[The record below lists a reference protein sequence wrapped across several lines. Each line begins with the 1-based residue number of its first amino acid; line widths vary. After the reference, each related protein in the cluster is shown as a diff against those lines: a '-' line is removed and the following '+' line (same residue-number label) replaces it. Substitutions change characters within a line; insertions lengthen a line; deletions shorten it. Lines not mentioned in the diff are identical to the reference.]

1 MFGLTTKE
9 LKLTDSAKDY
19 LEKQISSNMAGIR
32 LSILTGKGC
41 SGNEYDMRPV
51 TEADINEND
60 DILDVDGRFKLF
72 IPKTDA
78 LRFFGTEI
86 DYTTDSLG
94 NKRILIQNPN
104 ETSKCGC
111 GESIGF

>member
-19 LEKQISSNMAGIR
+19 LEKQVSDDMVGIR

-41 SGNEYDMRPV
+41 SGNEYDMRPLKS
-51 TEADINEND
+51 EDIDEKD
-60 DILDVDGRFKLF
+60 DVLDVDGRFKLF

-78 LRFFGTEI
+78 LRFFGTEV

-111 GESIGF
+111 GKSVGF